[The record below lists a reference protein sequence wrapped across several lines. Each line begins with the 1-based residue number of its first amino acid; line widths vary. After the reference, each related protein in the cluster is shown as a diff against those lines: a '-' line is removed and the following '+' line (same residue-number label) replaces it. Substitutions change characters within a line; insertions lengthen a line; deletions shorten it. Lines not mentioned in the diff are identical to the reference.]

1 MEDLFW
7 GRTGVTPSP
16 GRARVG
22 TGQYRRASPPT
33 SPRFAASLQAAVRAS
48 SDQLRTACIFA
59 APRRC
64 EQRAGPSPDHR
75 LRLAPWGEGFCLSER
90 REDELDKVWG
100 AVREELRADVA
111 DFTFH
116 IWLEPLE
123 LAAIDGA
130 TLHVRA
136 PDHIRT
142 WVRDRYGSQL
152 VAAARRG
159 FRTDAGLEI
168 VATDWAPSDPTP
180 ESGSIPAPQARTLI
194 PKYTFEQFVIGKD
207 NRFAHAAALAVA
219 EQPGHAYNP
228 LFIHGR
234 PGLGKTHLLHAIG
247 NYIERHESQLRV
259 RYVTV
264 EEFTNAFITA
274 VQSRSMTAFKES
286 FRNIDVLLLDDVQ
299 FLAEK
304 AKTEEELFH
313 TFNALRDSGKQLV
326 MTSDRAPEELDAL
339 EERLGERFGSG
350 LVVSVAPP
358 DLQVRRAILAK
369 RAHLDDIDADGDLL
383 AEIAGHVST
392 SVRAL
397 EAALI
402 QVVAYASLRDEPP
415 TPALARRLLGRLAP
429 ARTTPCS
436 VASIAEASAS
446 AFGVEAAQLM
456 ARDRRPAVS
465 RARKVAMYLTR
476 ELTGQSLPEIGRGFG
491 GRDHSTVLSAVR
503 SVSDAVRQD
512 PELALTVESLKQSL
526 AGV

>member
-1 MEDLFW
+1 VPL
-7 GRTGVTPSP
+7 
-16 GRARVG
+16 
-22 TGQYRRASPPT
+22 
-33 SPRFAASLQAAVRAS
+33 
-48 SDQLRTACIFA
+48 
-59 APRRC
+59 
-64 EQRAGPSPDHR
+64 
-75 LRLAPWGEGFCLSER
+75 GEGFRLSER
-90 REDELDKVWG
+90 REEQLEQVWC

-116 IWLEPLE
+116 IWLDPLTI
-123 LAAIDGA
+123 AAIEGA
-130 TLHVRA
+130 TLYVCA

-142 WVRDRYGSQL
+142 WVRDRYGPQL

-159 FRTDAGLEI
+159 YRADAGLEI
-168 VATDWAPSDPTP
+168 VATDWTPAGAPS
-180 ESGSIPAPQARTLI
+180 GAASIPAPQARTLI

-228 LFIHGR
+228 LFIHGQ

-259 RYVTV
+259 RYATV
-264 EEFTNAFITA
+264 EEFTNAFVTA
-274 VQSRSMTAFKES
+274 VQSRSMAGFKES
-286 FRNIDVLLLDDVQ
+286 FRAIDVLLLDDVQ

-313 TFNALRDSGKQLV
+313 TFNALRDAGKQLV
-326 MTSDRAPEELDAL
+326 MTSDKPPEELDAL
-339 EERLGERFGSG
+339 EQRLGERFGSG

-358 DLQVRRAILAK
+358 DLQVRRAILTK

-402 QVVAYASLRDEPP
+402 QVVAYASLRNEPP
-415 TPALARRLLGRLAP
+415 TPELARRLLGKLAP
-429 ARTTPCS
+429 ARAAKPCS
-436 VASIAEASAS
+436 VNSIAEASAS
-446 AFGVEAAQLM
+446 AFGVETAQLM
-456 ARDRRPAVS
+456 ARDRRPTVA
-465 RARKVAMYLTR
+465 RARKVAMYLAR
-476 ELTGQSLPEIGRGFG
+476 ELTEQSLPEIGRGFG

-503 SVSDAVRQD
+503 SVSAGVRQD
-512 PELALTVESLKQSL
+512 PELALTVESLRQRL
-526 AGV
+526 AAAR